1 MSRADGFPRSRA
13 PERMDRADAPEDRL
27 FRTLDQF
34 AAINRWF
41 TRARGAL
48 ETFVLRA
55 LRQAPDRARR
65 LADLGAGG
73 CDLAR
78 WLVDRCRRE
87 GLRLTVRAIER
98 DPRIRRY
105 AAAANAGYPEIE
117 LVAADALDDAAWGAP
132 DFVFANHLLHHLD
145 DDAIVALLRRLDAS
159 GARYVLSDIV
169 RSRWAA
175 APYAAI
181 VGIGFR
187 GGFLLEDGLISIRR
201 GFRRAEL
208 LDYLARAGVRGDV
221 RLLRRFP
228 FRWFIVGGPASG

>member
-1 MSRADGFPRSRA
+1 MSRAERFPRSRA
-13 PERMDRADAPEDRL
+13 IERMDRADAPEGPL

-34 AAINRWF
+34 GAINRWF

-48 ETFVLRA
+48 DTFVLRV
-55 LRQAPDRARR
+55 LRRAPERSYR

-78 WLVDRCRRE
+78 WLVDRCRRG

-105 AAAANAGYPEIE
+105 AADANAGYPEIE
-117 LVAADALDDAAWGAP
+117 LVAADALDAGAWGAP
-132 DFVFANHLLHHLD
+132 DFIFANHLLHHLD
-145 DDAIVALLRRLDAS
+145 DEQIVILLRRLKAS

-181 VGIGFR
+181 VGLGFR
-187 GGFLLEDGLISIRR
+187 GGFLLDDGLISIRR
-201 GFRRAEL
+201 GFRRPEL
-208 LDYLARAGVRGDV
+208 LDYLARAGVRNDV
-221 RLLRRFP
+221 HLLRRFP
-228 FRWFIVGGPASG
+228 FRWLLVGGPMPA